1 MIPVYIPSM
10 GRADKRLSLGPAAQ
24 MPEDWLVNYVVP
36 PAEEAKYRSAL
47 AARGLSRVGVMAAHD
62 VSGIANTRLFIG
74 KFAKRVGQ
82 PKFVMMDDDIKF
94 YVRKS
99 PDAFNLRYTKPEE
112 VGEAL
117 TWIEISL
124 DDHAHVS
131 LSAREGNNRADA
143 GERVAL
149 TVNNTRTLRVLAY
162 RTEEFLATE
171 HGRVPVM
178 EDFDVNLQLLR
189 RGLSNAVSFW
199 WAQGQRQTN
208 EAGGCSTYRTH
219 ELHEAAAR
227 KLADLHPG
235 FVRLRQKENKSGGA
249 FGHRTEVT
257 IAWKKAFDAARSGSV
272 GTDGFDPDP
281 STRGSPDPV

>member
-1 MIPVYIPSM
+1 MLPVYIPSM
-10 GRADKRLSLGPAAQ
+10 GRADGRLKDSPAAQ
-24 MPEDWLVNYVVP
+24 MPEEHLVNYVVP
-36 PAEEAKYRSAL
+36 PDEADKYRSAL
-47 AARGLSRVGVMAAHD
+47 AARGLSRVGVIPAHD

-74 KFAKRVGQ
+74 KLAFAVGHS
-82 PKFVMMDDDIKF
+82 KFVMMDDDIKF

-99 PDAFNLRYTKPEE
+99 TEALNLRYTKPEE

-117 TWIEISL
+117 NWIEQSL

-131 LSAREGNNRADA
+131 LSAREGNNRVDA

-162 RTEEFLATE
+162 RTEDFLACE

-189 RGLSNAVSFW
+189 KGLSNAVSFH

-219 ELHEAAAR
+219 ELHEEAAR
-227 KLADLHPG
+227 RLAELHPG
-235 FVRLRQKENKSGGA
+235 FVKLRQKNNKSGGV
-249 FGHRTEVT
+249 FGVRTEVT
-257 IAWKKAFDAARSGSV
+257 ISWKSAFKDGV
-272 GTDGFDPDP
+272 NGGEGT
-281 STRGSPDPV
+281 